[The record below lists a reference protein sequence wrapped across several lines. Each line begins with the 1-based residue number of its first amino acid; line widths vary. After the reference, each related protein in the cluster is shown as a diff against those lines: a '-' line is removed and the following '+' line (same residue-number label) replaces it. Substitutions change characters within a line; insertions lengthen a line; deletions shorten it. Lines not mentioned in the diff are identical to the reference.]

1 MDLDPRIKIALEN
14 YLKELFDVVGESAQ
28 VEIRSGEEEISIDFQ
43 GATVFAGE
51 DQRALRSLGY
61 LLEIFVR
68 RTLGAEIRV
77 QIDADGYRQS
87 RREELRVMALQ
98 IAEEVMRE
106 RKRVRLNPMEPY
118 ERRAVHEALQDMPG
132 VRTYSE
138 GSAEERR
145 VIIEPTDLTRAATKD
160 EKESGPPKETSS
172 NSNLQQRL

>member
-1 MDLDPRIKIALEN
+1 
-14 YLKELFDVVGESAQ
+14 
-28 VEIRSGEEEISIDFQ
+28 
-43 GATVFAGE
+43 
-51 DQRALRSLGY
+51 
-61 LLEIFVR
+61 
-68 RTLGAEIRV
+68 
-77 QIDADGYRQS
+77 
-87 RREELRVMALQ
+87 MALQ

-145 VIIEPTDLTRAATKD
+145 VIIEPTDLTGAAAKGEK

-172 NSNLQQRL
+172 NSNLQQRI